1 MAANALTHRP
11 PLGFFRTFVLI
22 HGDEHD
28 DTLDI
33 KHRGIVP
40 ITDIARTPS
49 LSKGLHATNTTD
61 RLRIAVK
68 TGALS
73 EEMGENLEDALEFIA
88 SLRISHQAD
97 QIRRGDQPDNYLPP
111 DNLSELERKHLKDA
125 FKVIQDMQ
133 DAMDHRYQLARFR

>member
-1 MAANALTHRP
+1 
-11 PLGFFRTFVLI
+11 
-22 HGDEHD
+22 
-28 DTLDI
+28 
-33 KHRGIVP
+33 
-40 ITDIARTPS
+40 
-49 LSKGLHATNTTD
+49 
-61 RLRIAVK
+61 
-68 TGALS
+68 
-73 EEMGENLEDALEFIA
+73 MGENLEDALEFIA